1 MSICR
6 HQRISPFS
14 RTTWVR
20 GSRTVNSIRL
30 AVLMAFSV
38 LAAGPPS
45 AAVAHH
51 SFATFDNNKTVTLVG
66 TVKTFEWTNP
76 HTWIW
81 LVVTDSKGVDQIW
94 GIEGAAPGELTRHGW
109 TRHSVNTGD
118 KITLDIHPLR
128 DGRAGGSYS
137 RVTFAD
143 GHSLSAGPPPPIGA
157 PAPPVDK

>member
-1 MSICR
+1 VS
-6 HQRISPFS
+6 S
-14 RTTWVR
+14 
-20 GSRTVNSIRL
+20 TVKSIRFAL
-30 AVLMAFSV
+30 VMGCAGLT
-38 LAAGPPS
+38 AALPLN
-45 AAVAHH
+45 ANAHH
-51 SFATFDNNKTVTLVG
+51 SFATFDNNKTVTLAG

-81 LVVTDSKGVDQIW
+81 LVVTDAKGVEQVW

-109 TRHSVNTGD
+109 TRRSLNPGD

-143 GHSLSAGPPPPIGA
+143 GHTLSAGPPPPIGA
-157 PAPPVDK
+157 PAPPVDQ

>member
-1 MSICR
+1 
-6 HQRISPFS
+6 
-14 RTTWVR
+14 VA
-20 GSRTVNSIRL
+20 L
-30 AVLMAFSV
+30 SV
-38 LAAGPPS
+38 LAAGLPPG
-45 AAVAHH
+45 AVAHH
-51 SFATFDNNKTVTLVG
+51 SFATFDNTKTVTLVG

-81 LVVTDSKGVDQIW
+81 LVVTDAKGVDQVW

-109 TRHSVNTGD
+109 TRHSINPGD

-157 PAPPVDK
+157 PAPPVDQ

>member
-1 MSICR
+1 
-6 HQRISPFS
+6 
-14 RTTWVR
+14 
-20 GSRTVNSIRL
+20 
-30 AVLMAFSV
+30 MAFSV
-38 LAAGPPS
+38 LAAGLPPC
-45 AAVAHH
+45 AVAHH
-51 SFATFDNNKTVTLVG
+51 SFATFDNTKTVTLVG

-81 LVVTDSKGVDQIW
+81 LVVTDAKGAGQVW

-109 TRHSVNTGD
+109 TRHSLNAGD

-128 DGRAGGSYS
+128 DGLAGGSYS

-157 PAPPVDK
+157 PAPPVDQ

>member
-1 MSICR
+1 MSTIQWGR
-6 HQRISPFS
+6 LSLTLR
-14 RTTWVR
+14 
-20 GSRTVNSIRL
+20 SIRL
-30 AVLMAFSV
+30 AALLTFSV
-38 LAAGPPS
+38 LAAGLPPF
-45 AAVAHH
+45 AVAHH
-51 SFATFDNNKTVTLVG
+51 SFATFDNNKTVTLMG
-66 TVKTFEWTNP
+66 TVKTYEWTNP

-81 LVVTDSKGVDQIW
+81 LVVVDGKGVEQVW

-109 TRHSVNTGD
+109 TRHSLNPGD

-157 PAPPVDK
+157 AGPPVDR

>member
-6 HQRISPFS
+6 HQRIRP
-14 RTTWVR
+14 
-20 GSRTVNSIRL
+20 L

-38 LAAGPPS
+38 LAAGLPPC
-45 AAVAHH
+45 AVAHH
-51 SFATFDNNKTVTLVG
+51 SFATFDNTKTVTLVG

-81 LVVTDSKGVDQIW
+81 LVVTDAKGAGQVW

-109 TRHSVNTGD
+109 TRHSLNAGD

-157 PAPPVDK
+157 PAPPVDQ